1 MLRDTSV
8 PEDARTLSR
17 DGLVTL
23 WERLNAAQARA
34 AGSLETRAH
43 LAESVARIDEC
54 LKASLQ
60 RTAF

>member
-1 MLRDTSV
+1 V

-17 DGLVTL
+17 DGLETL
-23 WERLNAAQARA
+23 RGQLLTARERA

-43 LAESVARIDEC
+43 LAESVARIDEA
-54 LKASLQ
+54 LKASMQ